1 MRAALVAT
9 LTLGAI
15 SCGTAGSP
23 SDGGPEPR
31 CAGTVPSF
39 ATTDGGSLVA
49 RCGTLEVTAT
59 PLADGIVKLRYAEAG
74 APVRASWSRVGA
86 VTDPLTPDPAATF
99 GGDATTASVCTPAMT
114 LRIDDA
120 CRVHATL
127 ADGTVVVDD
136 AEPFAVT
143 ATATLVRHAHA
154 DHVYGLGERTGGLD
168 RRGHSW
174 TFWNTDAYDPAHGG
188 WAPGQDPLYQS
199 IPFEVRLTGGL
210 AFGQL
215 TDEPRRMTIELG
227 VGDGARDTIA
237 ATGARSLD
245 QYLFAGPRMAD
256 VVDRYTRLTGRPAL
270 PPRWALGFHQSR
282 WGYASGAELEAL
294 ADRFASERIPVDALW
309 LDIQHLR
316 GFRTFTVD
324 DAAFP
329 PATFGR
335 LHARGLHAIAIADPG
350 IKVDPGWDVYDSGV
364 AGGHFLRRGDGTIFE
379 GAAWPGASAFP
390 DFSRP
395 AARAWWGA
403 QVATLADR
411 GIDGVWLDV
420 NEPTTFPEGGG
431 GNSVP
436 DELAVDGDGEPT
448 TMAVLH
454 NAYALLQAGATYAA
468 LASRGRPFVLSRAG
482 YPGIQRYAAV
492 WTGDTPSTWDGLQQT
507 LPMLLGL
514 GVSGIPMVG
523 SDIGGY
529 SGHASPELY
538 ARWLAL
544 GSVSPFARAHVTDG
558 VPGQE
563 PWQFGPE
570 VTDLARDRL
579 DDRYR
584 LLPYLY
590 SLADEAA
597 RTGAPIL
604 RPLVWEFPADPAVG
618 DLGDEAMLGPFV
630 LVAPIV
636 EPGATSRAVYLP
648 AGRWYELH
656 SGAIFDGPATIQV
669 ASSLAALPMYVR
681 AGAILPSWPAGAD
694 GPLELDVYPGPPST
708 FTLYE
713 DDGGSFAPGAR
724 TTIEL
729 AAEPD
734 GARLALTRDAAAPAR
749 TITVRVHRVDGTVTG
764 VDGAAAFHADP
775 DARALVATVTDA
787 QQIALRFHYD
797 PAIAD
802 PRPPV
807 AMTFEVQV
815 PLDTPLDPPIHVA
828 TSANAWAFVALD
840 RVSPGLARGTLVVP
854 RGEWLDYKFTRGAW
868 ETVEKLAGCA
878 EAPNRHRVGAAGT
891 KVDTVVTWRDRCP

>member
-1 MRAALVAT
+1 VRAILVAFVV
-9 LTLGAI
+9 
-15 SCGTAGSP
+15 AGCTNPASAP
-23 SDGGPEPR
+23 AGDDTTDAR
-31 CAGTVPSF
+31 CAGELP
-39 ATTDGGSLVA
+39 AWGAAEGGALVA
-49 RCGTLEVTAT
+49 RCGGIAVTAR
-59 PLADGIVKLRYAEAG
+59 PFAG
-74 APVRASWSRVGA
+74 AVQLTYRAADATPPRSWAVVGA
-86 VTDPLTPDPAATF
+86 LAPEPAAVI
-99 GGDATTASVCTPAMT
+99 GGDGASAALCGPDLVVQ
-114 LRIDDA
+114 IDDA
-120 CRVHATL
+120 CRVTATL
-127 ADGTVVVDD
+127 ADGTVIVRD
-136 AEPFAVT
+136 AAAFAVADT
-143 ATATLVRHAHA
+143 ARLERFANGDR
-154 DHVYGLGERTGGLD
+154 VYGLGERTGGLD
-168 RRGHSW
+168 RRGRAW

-188 WAPGQDPLYQS
+188 WAPDQDPLYQS
-199 IPFEVRLTGGL
+199 IPFELRMAGGI
-210 AFGQL
+210 AYGQF
-215 TDEPRRMTIELG
+215 TDEPRRMVIDLSGDRDTITA
-227 VGDGARDTIA
+227 DGARA
-237 ATGARSLD
+237 LD

-256 VVDRYTRLTGRPAL
+256 VVDRYTQLTGRPAL

-454 NAYALLQAGATYAA
+454 NAYALLQAGATYDA

-514 GVSGIPMVG
+514 GVSGIPIVG

-579 DDRYR
+579 DDLYR

-636 EPGATSRAVYLP
+636 EPDATSRAVYLP